1 MRCATAL
8 ERNQLTMTETPPI
21 VAPAAAESSPTR
33 AYARIMRGAS
43 LRQPRPGKW
52 ELLAL
57 AAIVLVGAALRIYL
71 LGDKSL
77 WLDELNLLRSS
88 YASGDW
94 LAPFGLSILDHP
106 PGYMVILRIMMHVSQ
121 SEWWLRLP
129 AMLTSV
135 VALAALWGLARVMFG
150 PLAGIFAAF
159 ILALSPMHL
168 RYAQEAHSYGLYGL
182 LSIAAIWLLY
192 RAARAEAEPAAAS
205 GRTVRGWLGIWLP
218 FILVAVA
225 VMYVHYYSLFLIAL
239 SLLLFPLFLLDC
251 AGGRLSSLWQDRERR
266 VAIGRMVAAMAAIG
280 LLYLPQL
287 VVGVGNSISYAT
299 GLDKSLP
306 RRSLLDSALWAA
318 RPITENWELGYQLGV
333 VAVIVVTLIGLA
345 WLLWRRTPL
354 GVSMILIL
362 TLPIPPSIFMAFRT
376 GIAYNVRRI
385 IFTLPVLILVMAVGM
400 VVIVELFS
408 WLASGT
414 RSDDDPARGVSH
426 RRVAT
431 ITSVA
436 LVLLFA
442 FAAIAP
448 IEGYY
453 ARPKQDWKTAGEIL
467 NTLVEGNDVAVARP
481 KAAKNLSWYYPA
493 IQPVGG
499 DLESALEVAC
509 GLKGQTYLVVMPNES
524 LSASEQQWIDERF
537 VEIPVKDLDVYYRTC
552 AEGSQWYGEDA
563 GPAFDIA
570 WNPHAPYPPTQ
581 RAYELYARRD
591 PSGASTVQAP
601 RPTPAPTPTVVIPTD
616 QGPWVEAAALLRA
629 GRNDEALAKYQ
640 ELVDTHPDH
649 RGSMMGLAQALGAV
663 GRTDDAVALFDQ
675 ISQQW
680 PDFAWSYVRR
690 GELLESA
697 GKERDALKDYN
708 AAAALAQEDADIAFV
723 LGFAFMRLNQRDE
736 AIAQFEAVLAADPN
750 RAGVQ
755 AALDK
760 LK

>member
-1 MRCATAL
+1 M
-8 ERNQLTMTETPPI
+8 MTHTTSVIEPPTQEA
-21 VAPAAAESSPTR
+21 APPGAF
-33 AYARIMRGAS
+33 ARITRGATF
-43 LRQPRPGKW
+43 RRPRPGKW

-57 AAIVLVGAALRIYL
+57 LAIVLVGAALRIYL

-94 LAPFGLSILDHP
+94 FAPFGLSILDHP

-129 AMLTSV
+129 AMLTSI
-135 VALAALWGLARVMFG
+135 VALVAIWGLAREMFG
-150 PLAGIFAAF
+150 PLAGVFAAL

-192 RAARAEAEPAAAS
+192 RAARAEAEPVAAPA
-205 GRTVRGWLGIWLP
+205 GRTIRGWLGTWLA
-218 FILVAVA
+218 FIVVAVV

-239 SLLLFPLFLLDC
+239 SLLLFPMFLLDC
-251 AGGRLSSLWQDRERR
+251 AGGRLSSLWQDRDRR
-266 VAIGRMVAAMAAIG
+266 ISIGRMVAAMAAIG
-280 LLYLPQL
+280 VFYLPQL
-287 VVGVGNSISYAT
+287 IAGVGNSLQYASK
-299 GLDKSLP
+299 LEQSLP
-306 RRSLLDSALWAA
+306 KRSLLESALWAA
-318 RPITENWELGYQLGV
+318 RPITENWELGYHFGV
-333 VAVIVVTLIGLA
+333 IAVIVVALIGLA
-345 WLLWRRTPL
+345 WLLWRRAPL
-354 GVSMILIL
+354 GISMILIL
-362 TLPIPPSIFMAFRT
+362 LLPLPPSIFMAYRT

-400 VVIVELFS
+400 VVIVALIS
-408 WLASGT
+408 RLASGT
-414 RSDDDPARGVSH
+414 SSDDDPARGVRH
-426 RRVAT
+426 RRAAT

-436 LVLLFA
+436 LVLLFT

-453 ARPKQDWKTAGEIL
+453 ARPKQDWKTVGEML
-467 NTLVEGNDVAVARP
+467 NTLVETGDVAVAKP

-493 IQPVGG
+493 IQAVEG
-499 DLESALEVAC
+499 DLVSALKIAC
-509 GLKGQTYLVVMPNES
+509 ELKGETYLVVMPNEL
-524 LSASEQQWIDERF
+524 LSNDEHQWVADNF
-537 VEIPVKDLDVYYRTC
+537 VEIPVKDLTVYYRTC
-552 AEGSQWYGEDA
+552 AQGSTWYGEDA
-563 GPAFDIA
+563 DAAFEIA
-570 WNPHAPYPPTQ
+570 WNPHTPYPPTQ
-581 RAYELYARRD
+581 RAWEAYARAT
-591 PSGASTVQAP
+591 GADNASAKTA
-601 RPTPAPTPTVVIPTD
+601 APTPTPEPTATVVIPTD

-629 GRNDEALAKYQ
+629 GRNEEALAKYQ
-640 ELVDTHPDH
+640 DLVDTHPNH

-680 PDFAWSYVRR
+680 PDFAWSYVRQ
-690 GELLESA
+690 GELLETV
-697 GKERDALKDYN
+697 GKERDALKDYR
-708 AAAALAQEDADIAFV
+708 AAAALGQEDADLSFV
-723 LGFAFMRLNQRDE
+723 LGFAFMRLDQRDE
-736 AIAQFEAVLAADPN
+736 AIAQFEAVLSVDPN